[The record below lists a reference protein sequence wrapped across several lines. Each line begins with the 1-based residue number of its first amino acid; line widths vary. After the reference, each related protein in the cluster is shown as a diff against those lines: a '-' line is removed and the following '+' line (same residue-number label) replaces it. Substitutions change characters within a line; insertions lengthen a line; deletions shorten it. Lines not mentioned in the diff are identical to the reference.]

1 MLRILPKL
9 PAFVATVSIPYWTP
23 RVSIPYWTLRV
34 SIPHWTPRN
43 QETLISSLSCSCG
56 WEPEGRTLWL
66 EHLGILPAA
75 EHR

>member
-23 RVSIPYWTLRV
+23 RVSIPHWTL
-34 SIPHWTPRN
+34 RN
-43 QETLISSLSCSCG
+43 QETLISSLSCPCG
-56 WEPEGRTLWL
+56 WEPEAGTLWL